1 MPGEL
6 LDNQGRGA
14 ASWHWPA
21 VHPEAR
27 KFAAVAAVAALAALF
42 LVGQWLAWPL
52 GILTYCICAFFR
64 DPLRVTPKG
73 DRLIVAPAD
82 GLVTL
87 IQKVPP
93 RASCRW
99 MMARVRPAWA
109 PRR

>member
-21 VHPEAR
+21 IHPEAR
-27 KFAAVAAVAALAALF
+27 KFAAVAAVACVAAAL

-52 GILTYCICAFFR
+52 GILVYCICAFFR

-73 DRLIVAPAD
+73 DGLIVAPAD
-82 GLVTL
+82 GLITL

-93 RASCRW
+93 PRELSMDDGTGSPRW
-99 MMARVRPAWA
+99 AR
-109 PRR
+109 RR